1 MFLIQFIS
9 PCFTSN
15 AINEQ
20 SDVTVDNIQI
30 EYYPKT
36 VYYVGETL
44 DTTEMALLVTYT
56 DGTEEEI
63 ENGFTCFPT
72 RFNMLGTQT
81 VTVDYLGKKCTFDVV
96 VREDKN
102 ETPPYWGD
110 VNGDKRVDVLDSNLI
125 KRYSKGYEAF
135 SDDQL
140 CFGDVD
146 LNGRVNSTD
155 SVKILRYINGKES
168 LDCFENAVITFTDF
182 NKTTYGRGESLD
194 ETGLSVVIT
203 SSINPDIRYVL
214 TEGITVSG
222 FQKNVVGSQI
232 LTVSFRDYKTTKT
245 VNVIDNSPPESQIE
259 EIEMLEYRHTY
270 YRGESLELSSLI
282 LVADYEDG
290 STRRFSN
297 GFTCSPTGFYTP
309 GTHTVTVDFKGNTC
323 TFDVY
328 VRERGSEPAPYW
340 GDNTDDRKV
349 NDDDAAFYSD
359 YLKGIGTYSDELL
372 CFADVDLTGDV
383 NITDYTLMLKYIRG
397 TSDLHTEDAVI
408 SFEGFEKT
416 DYIEGEPLDTTNLSV
431 VITNSA
437 DSNVRYEFTRGVT
450 VSGYDPYTI
459 GTQVL
464 TFSYR
469 DYEATKT
476 VTVRDDVTSIA
487 VDLENTKTQYYVGD
501 VFQSTD
507 ATLIVNFA
515 DGTTE
520 HINSG
525 FEITEPVLNKVSQ
538 KRIKITYDSKT
549 VSYTINIIHA
559 PLSSI
564 SISTLPD
571 KIEYEPGDELDSS
584 GLSLHIEYENGYS
597 QDIEEGFDISYDFR
611 TSGRKQ
617 VTITY
622 TEDNITKTASFYA
635 TVLQST
641 RIYAENTSA
650 QAGSTVSV
658 PIMIDNNK
666 GIMAFR
672 ITVDYDQNAMTP
684 VSVTAEDD
692 LTGLFDNSIDTSE
705 PGSFDIVWSGSEN
718 ITRGGTIVT
727 VTFNIKNNVLGQ
739 YSVGLS
745 YNPEDT
751 FNEDGDDVKLEC
763 EDFSISVYGS
773 GGDVSTIIM
782 SNFSVR
788 CGETVDVPVNIFNN
802 KGIEQTT
809 VTIEYDKDLL
819 IPKGINYGIANVV
832 GENLL
837 SADGTLEIQIGEL
850 SSSAGDGALFT
861 IGFEAKYVE
870 PQETFLAI
878 SSTDGTICIGPE
890 VSILNG
896 TAKIYSDDVSVDGSS
911 VTVPIKINGNPG
923 IMGFRLSF
931 SYDNNII
938 APVSVSRGAVLSSGS
953 IENTIAT
960 SSVSSFDVIWNGNDD
975 VTDNGVLFNITFN
988 LLNTSAES
996 FEINIEYNSD
1006 DTFNSEWKDVE
1017 LNCEDIIW
1025 NKIQEITVTYDAN
1038 GGTVEPENTTLIKG
1052 ESLILPLPEKEEY
1065 TFSGWYSDSQL
1076 TSFVGEAGDS
1086 FIPTDDITLFAK
1098 WADTTIPTGTISS
1111 TNNLDSKQTVTLKL
1125 NDNIGVAGYY
1135 WGTKSNYLQNTY
1147 IAVDGAPKSKTIQF
1161 ELNTPGKYY
1170 FVVKDTS
1177 GNVSSAVNKTFYKVT
1192 LNSNGGT
1199 VSPDTV
1205 FMMAGKTIVLPEPT
1219 RTDYTFVEWNT
1230 EENGNGMSINAESYK
1245 PTATTTIYAQWTET
1259 VISGQCGENAT
1270 YTLNLVTGV
1279 LTVSGTGSLY
1289 TLSSANDQRWSSYRA
1304 KIKTVIVEEGII
1316 QLPGADFSGCSYLT
1330 SVSLPNSLT
1339 KIGYSTFANCFALES
1354 LEIPS
1359 GVTSVGP
1366 SALSGCRNLKTVTVA
1381 EGNTSYKTIDD
1392 VLYTADG
1399 KQLVLYPCGKEADT
1413 LTVPD
1418 GVTSIQA
1425 YALRYCNNLSTVNMP
1440 ESLTTIGKQ
1449 AFLGCS
1455 NLTSITIPATV
1466 NSIGENA
1473 FGYTTAGGQKLE
1485 GFTIN
1490 CYRNTAGL
1498 TYAVD
1503 NEFLYNIIS
1512 IYVHFNANGGNCE
1525 TDKKEVVYNSTYG
1538 ELPDATRSGYMFK
1551 GWFTEEN
1558 GGTEIDEE
1566 TDVSITED
1574 QTLYAQWEE
1583 IVLTKIAVKTKPN
1596 KLIYFVGDNLDQTG
1610 LTLTATYS
1618 DGSTKTISSSINC
1631 TPQVLITAGSQK
1643 ITVKYG
1649 GKSTSF
1655 NLTVKVDTVTG
1666 IEIST
1671 LPTKQSYYVGDT
1683 LDSTGLTLTA
1693 TYESGK
1699 TETVSEGFTCSPT
1712 SLNTAGNQEI
1722 EVTYSE
1728 QSTSF
1733 NVTVVEDTISK
1744 IAVKTKPTKLIYYVG
1759 DTLDPTG
1766 LKLTATYVSGKTETV
1781 TSGFTCTP
1789 TALNTVGTPKI
1800 TVKYAGKSTSFNVT
1814 VKEDVVTAI
1823 EVSTEPAKVNYY
1835 IADTLDSTGLTLT
1848 ATYESGKTETVTE
1861 GFTCSPASL
1870 NTAGN
1875 QVITV
1880 SFLDKTTSFNVT
1892 VVEDT
1897 ISKIAVK
1904 TKPNKL
1910 IYYVGEV
1917 LDTTGL
1923 TLTATY
1929 ASGKTETVT
1938 SGFTCTPTS
1947 LNTVGTQKITAKYAS
1962 KSTSFNVTVK
1972 EDVITAVAV
1981 VSEPTK
1987 VNYYVGDTLDSAG
2000 LTLTATYESGK
2011 TETVTEGFTC
2021 SPTSLNTAGNQEI
2034 EVTYAEQSAS
2044 FNVTVVEDTISKI
2057 AVKTK
2062 PTKLIYFKG
2071 DTLDPS
2077 GLILTATYAS
2087 GKTEIVTSGF
2097 TCTPTL
2103 INTVGTQ
2110 KITVKYAGKSTSFNV
2125 TVNEL
2130 VAVPKLMPSEG
2141 SRLMIERRDLNG
2153 NSVVETNNHDV
2164 INGNELL
2171 PNGVNNAVT
2180 PDNIGYG
2187 SYAVYSE
2194 GANSP
2199 EYDSWYVYGIAE
2211 GTTVSELIGCFAT
2224 DNNLY
2229 NISIYDESGLT
2240 TVQGTKAVGT
2250 GMIVRV
2256 TDIEGNFIEQFRVI
2270 IYGDIDGNGSVNKY
2284 DTEVFLNETGTRTWS
2299 SAQNRVDY
2307 KCRAADLDQN
2317 GSFNKYDYE
2326 WKLNED
2332 GGTVGINQVSG
2343 RAYVKLGYTAN
2354 WENTNTGNESDVL
2367 LFCSPI
2373 TYYATFMADGN
2384 QVGAKVPFTVEDE
2397 TISEPDV
2404 PAKEGYENGR
2414 WESYSIEANDITVN
2428 ALYDEQCKHTDS
2440 DNDGKC
2446 DECGEAMVYTKDV
2459 IVDGEKVGEVTFT
2472 YGDTTIDNLPDVPEK
2487 TGYTG
2492 KWEYTITGSE
2502 LDIHPKYTPITYYA
2516 TFMADGKQVGDKI
2529 AFTVETTSITEPA
2542 VPVKDGYTGKWSAYS
2557 LTASNIT
2564 INAVYEKIPAPSNPT
2579 AGAKLNVKS
2588 SAAVD
2593 YRSIVTVTAT
2603 ATGVPEGY
2611 VLAIFD
2617 GNTELARGDNKSV
2630 SYKVGEMK
2638 SGRTFTVK
2646 VIDVNGN
2653 VQKDSSGTELS
2664 KTCEVK
2670 VNSGFFKK
2678 LIAFFKGLFG
2688 LLPSIEIKP

>member
-1 MFLIQFIS
+1 MDNPLTETVSDGYRYTLSNGKRITVWPCNDNGSQQQFVSGQEYRYRLARYHITYNYNGGTGSPPEQTFLYGENLRINATGSKQVNIYFDYNDGTGSTYTVSNSCSIKNWTDTTHGGQTFTNGSIYNRADDATFVAEWNECYVTFPTVTRTGYTLNRWIS
-9 PCFTSN
+9 TSDGQTVTSN
-15 AINEQ
+15 TGFTQNTNVRAIWTPNRYRVNF
-20 SDVTVDNIQI
+20 DANGGTVKTTTNYVTYDSYYGTLPTPTRTGYVFLGWYTLATGGTEITSSTRVEITDNQTLYAHWKGIDAI
-30 EYYPKT
+30 SIDSTNTKKY
-36 VYYVGETL
+36 YYVGEDIDLSETL
-44 DTTEMALLVTYT
+44 LLVRYS
-56 DGTEEEI
+56 DGTEEEA
-63 ENGFTCFPT
+63 ETGFTCFPT
-72 RFNMLGTQT
+72 RFNVLGKQT
-81 VTVDYLGKKCTFDVV
+81 VTVTYEGKKCTFDVY
-96 VREDKN
+96 VREDKD
-102 ETPPYWGD
+102 EAPPYWGD
-110 VNGDKRVDVLDSNLI
+110 VNGDRKIDDADARLVLSYFAGNI
-125 KRYSKGYEAF
+125 AFNEEQRCF
-135 SDDQL
+135 SDINFDGLINQKDSKL
-140 CFGDVD
+140 ITKYSNGDISFD
-146 LNGRVNSTD
+146 D
-155 SVKILRYINGKES
+155 IKENTS
-168 LDCFENAVITFTDF
+168 LIFTDF
-182 NKTTYGRGESLD
+182 TKTTYIKGESLD
-194 ETGLSVVIT
+194 KTGLSVIIT
-203 SSINPDIRYVL
+203 NSTNPNIRYEF
-214 TEGITVSG
+214 TDEITVTG
-222 FQKNVVGSQI
+222 YHKNVIGPQT

-245 VNVIDNSPPESQIE
+245 VNVVDNSPSQSSIE
-259 EIEMLEYRHTY
+259 DIEMTDYKELY
-270 YRGESLELSSLI
+270 YRGESLDFSSLI
-282 LVADYEDG
+282 LTVNYADGTSKRYSD
-290 STRRFSN
+290 

-309 GTHTVTVDFKGNTC
+309 GNQTVTVDYKGKTC

-328 VRERGSEPAPYW
+328 VKESRNEASPYW
-340 GDNTDDRKV
+340 GDVNGDHIVNEDDCE
-349 NDDDAAFYSD
+349 YILD
-359 YLKGIGTYSDELL
+359 YLKDIENLSEEQL
-372 CFADVDLTGDV
+372 CFADVNLDGIVD
-383 NITDYTLMLKYIRG
+383 IADYTLLLKYIKG
-397 TSDLHTEDAVI
+397 LQNLQTENAVI
-408 SFEGFEKT
+408 SFSGFEKFN
-416 DYIEGEPLDTTNLSV
+416 YIEGEPIDTSDLSV
-431 VITNSA
+431 VLTNST
-437 DSNVRYEFTRGVT
+437 DSDVRYELTHGVT
-450 VSGYDPYTI
+450 VSGYDPNTV

-464 TFSYR
+464 TFTYR
-469 DYEATKT
+469 GYTTTKT
-476 VTVRDDVTSIA
+476 VNVYDDVSSIE
-487 VDLENTKTQYYVGD
+487 VDLENTKTVYYVGD
-501 VFQSTD
+501 TFYPTD
-507 ATLIVNFA
+507 ATLIITFA

-520 HINSG
+520 SINSG
-525 FEITEPVLNKVSQ
+525 FDITEPNLNKVGH
-538 KRIKITYDSKT
+538 KRVKITYDSKT
-549 VSYTINIIHA
+549 VSYNIDIVHA
-559 PLSSI
+559 PLSNVTI
-564 SISTLPD
+564 ATLPD

-584 GLSLHIEYENGYS
+584 GLFLHIEYENGYS

-684 VSVTAEDD
+684 VSVTAEND

-819 IPKGINYGIANVV
+819 IPKGINNGIANVV

-850 SSSAGDGALFT
+850 LSSAGDGALFT
-861 IGFEAKYVE
+861 IGFEVKYVE

-911 VTVPIKINGNPG
+911 VTVPVKINGNPG

-931 SYDNNII
+931 SYDDNII

-1006 DTFNSEWKDVE
+1006 DTFNSEWKEVE
-1017 LNCEDIIW
+1017 FNCEDIIW
-1025 NKIQEITVTYDAN
+1025 NKIQEVTVTYDAN

-1147 IAVDGAPKSKTIQF
+1147 ITVDGAPKSKTIQF

-1205 FMMAGKTIVLPEPT
+1205 FMMAGKTIALPEPT

-1230 EENGNGMSINAESYK
+1230 EENGNGTSINAESYK
-1245 PTATTTIYAQWTET
+1245 PTATTTI
-1259 VISGQCGENAT
+1259 
-1270 YTLNLVTGV
+1270 
-1279 LTVSGTGSLY
+1279 
-1289 TLSSANDQRWSSYRA
+1289 
-1304 KIKTVIVEEGII
+1304 
-1316 QLPGADFSGCSYLT
+1316 
-1330 SVSLPNSLT
+1330 
-1339 KIGYSTFANCFALES
+1339 
-1354 LEIPS
+1354 
-1359 GVTSVGP
+1359 
-1366 SALSGCRNLKTVTVA
+1366 
-1381 EGNTSYKTIDD
+1381 
-1392 VLYTADG
+1392 
-1399 KQLVLYPCGKEADT
+1399 
-1413 LTVPD
+1413 
-1418 GVTSIQA
+1418 
-1425 YALRYCNNLSTVNMP
+1425 
-1440 ESLTTIGKQ
+1440 
-1449 AFLGCS
+1449 
-1455 NLTSITIPATV
+1455 
-1466 NSIGENA
+1466 
-1473 FGYTTAGGQKLE
+1473 
-1485 GFTIN
+1485 
-1490 CYRNTAGL
+1490 
-1498 TYAVD
+1498 
-1503 NEFLYNIIS
+1503 
-1512 IYVHFNANGGNCE
+1512 
-1525 TDKKEVVYNSTYG
+1525 
-1538 ELPDATRSGYMFK
+1538 
-1551 GWFTEEN
+1551 
-1558 GGTEIDEE
+1558 
-1566 TDVSITED
+1566 
-1574 QTLYAQWEE
+1574 YAQWEE

-1618 DGSTKTISSSINC
+1618 DGSTKTISNSINC

-1643 ITVKYG
+1643 ITVEYG

-1655 NLTVKVDTVTG
+1655 NVTVKVDTVTG

-1693 TYESGK
+1693 TY
-1699 TETVSEGFTCSPT
+1699 V
-1712 SLNTAGNQEI
+1712 
-1722 EVTYSE
+1722 
-1728 QSTSF
+1728 
-1733 NVTVVEDTISK
+1733 
-1744 IAVKTKPTKLIYYVG
+1744 
-1759 DTLDPTG
+1759 
-1766 LKLTATYVSGKTETV
+1766 
-1781 TSGFTCTP
+1781 
-1789 TALNTVGTPKI
+1789 
-1800 TVKYAGKSTSFNVT
+1800 
-1814 VKEDVVTAI
+1814 
-1823 EVSTEPAKVNYY
+1823 
-1835 IADTLDSTGLTLT
+1835 
-1848 ATYESGKTETVTE
+1848 
-1861 GFTCSPASL
+1861 
-1870 NTAGN
+1870 
-1875 QVITV
+1875 
-1880 SFLDKTTSFNVT
+1880 
-1892 VVEDT
+1892 
-1897 ISKIAVK
+1897 
-1904 TKPNKL
+1904 
-1910 IYYVGEV
+1910 
-1917 LDTTGL
+1917 
-1923 TLTATY
+1923 
-1929 ASGKTETVT
+1929 
-1938 SGFTCTPTS
+1938 
-1947 LNTVGTQKITAKYAS
+1947 
-1962 KSTSFNVTVK
+1962 
-1972 EDVITAVAV
+1972 
-1981 VSEPTK
+1981 
-1987 VNYYVGDTLDSAG
+1987 
-2000 LTLTATYESGK
+2000 SGK

-2034 EVTYAEQSAS
+2034 EVTYAEQATS
-2044 FNVTVVEDTISKI
+2044 FNVTVFEDTISKI

-2062 PTKLIYFKG
+2062 PTKVIYNVG
-2071 DTLDPS
+2071 ETLDTT
-2077 GLILTATYAS
+2077 GLTLTATYIS
-2087 GKTEIVTSGF
+2087 GKTERVTSGF

-2103 INTVGTQ
+2103 LNTVGTQ

-2125 TVNEL
+2125 TVKEDVITAIAVTTEPAKVNYYVGESLDSAGLTLTATYESGKKETVTEGFTCSPTSLNTAGNQEIEVTYAEQSTSFNVTVVEDTISKIAIKTKPTKLVYYKGDTLDTTGLTLTATYASGKTETVTSNFNCTPTALNTVGTQKIIIKYSGKSTSFNVTVNEPESIL
-2130 VAVPKLMPSEG
+2130 KIMPKEG
-2141 SRLMIERRDLNG
+2141 TSLIIERCDVND
-2153 NSVVETNNHDV
+2153 NSIIETKRQEI
-2164 INGNELL
+2164 INGTEEL
-2171 PNGVNNAVT
+2171 PYGVSQAISANDSDYSQY
-2180 PDNIGYG
+2180 PK
-2187 SYAVYSE
+2187 YSE
-2194 GANSP
+2194 DAS
-2199 EYDSWYVYGIAE
+2199 EYDSWFIYGIE
-2211 GTTVSELIGCFAT
+2211 QYTTPEALKELIEVGEGSCV
-2224 DNNLY
+2224 
-2229 NISIYDESGLT
+2229 ISN
-2240 TVQGTKAVGT
+2240 VQGEFVGT
-2250 GMIVRV
+2250 GSIVKIF
-2256 TDIEGNFIEQFRVI
+2256 DKNGNFVEQFRVVL
-2270 IYGDIDGNGSVNKY
+2270 YGDLDNSGSITSS
-2284 DTEVFLNETGTRTWS
+2284 DTNIAIQESKNPSWS
-2299 SAQNRVDY
+2299 KASGERVPY
-2307 KCRAADLDQN
+2307 MFRAANVDQSP
-2317 GSFNKYDYE
+2317 SFSSSDANFLIMCNKNKAYID
-2326 WKLNED
+2326 
-2332 GGTVGINQVSG
+2332 QVTG
-2343 RAYVKLGYTAN
+2343 RAYIKPGYTAT
-2354 WENTNTGNESDVL
+2354 WEAAPAGSDLDTL
-2367 LFCSPI
+2367 LVCTPI
-2373 TYYATFMADGN
+2373 TYYATFVADGN
-2384 QVGAKVPFTVEDE
+2384 QVGNKVPFTVEDE

-2529 AFTVETTSITEPA
+2529 AFTVEMTSISEPS
-2542 VPVKDGYTGKWSAYS
+2542 VPAKDGYTGKWSAYS

-2579 AGAKLNVKS
+2579 ADAKLNVKS
-2588 SAAVD
+2588 SATVD
-2593 YRSIVTVTAT
+2593 YRSIVTITAT

-2646 VIDVNGN
+2646 VIDANGN
-2653 VQKDSSGTELS
+2653 VQKDSSGAELS

-2670 VNSGFFKK
+2670 VNSGFFAK
-2678 LIAFFKGLFG
+2678 LIAFFRGLFR
-2688 LLPSIEIKP
+2688 LLPNIDIKP